1 MAKWMVAAKR
11 ADFDKIAEKYHIT
24 PVMARIMRNRD
35 LVEDADIE
43 KYLHGNLEDLYDPL
57 LMKGMKEAA
66 EIIAAKIAE
75 GARIRVIG
83 DYDVDGICASYILIT
98 GLCMLGGNADT
109 VIPHR
114 IKDGYGLNEALVRDA
129 AAEGVDTIVTC
140 DNGIAAAPQIALAK
154 ELGMTVVVTDHH
166 EVPFEEKEG
175 ERSYLLPE
183 ADVVV
188 DPKQQGCGY
197 PFPGICGAVVAL
209 KLVQALFDKFGEKKM
224 PREKRAEIMEE
235 LFSFAALATVCD
247 VMELRDENRII
258 VKYGLEFLAK
268 TKNSGLRA
276 LLMVNGIEEKALS
289 PYHAGFIIG
298 PCMNATGRLDT
309 AKRALELFGSKDW
322 REAVT
327 IAGDL
332 KNLNESRKQMTEEG
346 LQAAIRQVES
356 TEIKADR
363 VLVVYLPDCHE
374 SLAGIIAGKVR
385 EKYGKPAFVLTK
397 GEDGVKGSGR
407 SIEAYHMY
415 DEISACKELF
425 TRFGGHKMAAGLS
438 LPDEASV
445 EVFRKRLN
453 ESCRLTDDDFEEVI
467 HIDVPM
473 PLSYA
478 NKEFIR
484 ELSCLEPFGTGNPKP
499 LFARKGIRLLSGRK
513 LGKNQ
518 NVGKYRIEDEGGN
531 GYEMIYFGDLERFD
545 LFLSEKFGRQAVD
558 GLYGN
563 GAYGAG
569 SPYGGGGR
577 AYGNGRIY
585 AGAGNGRMYAGG
597 GVLGK
602 AEMVISIAYY
612 PEMNSFAGRESIQ
625 IVMQH
630 YC

>member
-1 MAKWMVAAKR
+1 MAKWMVAAKK

-43 KYLHGNLEDLYDPL
+43 KYLYGNLEDLYDPL
-57 LMKGMKEAA
+57 LMKGMKKAA
-66 EIIAAKIAE
+66 EIIAEKIAE

-114 IKDGYGLNEALVRDA
+114 IEDGYGLNEALVRDA

-166 EVPFEEKEG
+166 EAPFEEKEG
-175 ERSYLLPE
+175 ERTYLLPK
-183 ADVVV
+183 ADAVV

-209 KLVQALFDKFGEKKM
+209 KLVQALFDRFGEKEM
-224 PREKRAEIMEE
+224 PQSKRAEIMEE
-235 LFSFAALATVCD
+235 MFSFAALATVCD

-258 VKYGLEFLAK
+258 VKYGLEFLGK

-309 AKRALELFGSKDW
+309 AKRALELFSSKDW

-332 KNLNESRKQMTEEG
+332 KNLNDSRKQMTEEG
-346 LQAAIRQVES
+346 LQAAIRQVEGS
-356 TEIKADR
+356 EIQKDR

-425 TRFGGHKMAAGLS
+425 TRYGGHKMAAGLS

-473 PLSYA
+473 PLFYA

-484 ELSCLEPFGTGNPKP
+484 ELSCLEPFGTGNPRP

-513 LGKNQ
+513 LGKNR
-518 NVGKYRIEDEGGN
+518 NVGKYRIEDEAGN
-531 GYEMIYFGDLERFD
+531 GYEMIYFGDMERFD

-563 GAYGAG
+563 
-569 SPYGGGGR
+569 SPYGN
-577 AYGNGRIY
+577 AP
-585 AGAGNGRMYAGG
+585 
-597 GVLGK
+597 GK

-612 PEMNSFAGRESIQ
+612 PEINSFAGRESIQ

>member
-1 MAKWMVAAKR
+1 MAKWMVAAKK

-57 LMKGMKEAA
+57 LMKGMKKAA
-66 EIIAAKIAE
+66 EIIAEKIAE

-140 DNGIAAAPQIALAK
+140 DNGIAEAPQIALAK

-166 EVPFEEKEG
+166 EAPFEEKEG
-175 ERSYLLPE
+175 ERTYLLPK
-183 ADVVV
+183 ADAVV

-209 KLVQALFDKFGEKKM
+209 KLVQALFDRFGEKEM
-224 PREKRAEIMEE
+224 PQSKRAEIMEE
-235 LFSFAALATVCD
+235 MFSFAALATVCD

-258 VKYGLEFLAK
+258 VKYGLEFLGK

-309 AKRALELFGSKDW
+309 AKRALELFSSKDW

-332 KNLNESRKQMTEEG
+332 KNLNDSRKQMTEEG
-346 LQAAIRQVES
+346 LQAAIRQVEGS
-356 TEIKADR
+356 EIQKDR

-425 TRFGGHKMAAGLS
+425 TRYGGHKMAAGLS

-473 PLSYA
+473 PLFYA

-484 ELSCLEPFGTGNPKP
+484 ELSCLEPFGTGNPRP

-513 LGKNQ
+513 LGKNR
-518 NVGKYRIEDEGGN
+518 NVGKYRIEDEAGN
-531 GYEMIYFGDLERFD
+531 GYEMIYFGDMERFD

-563 GAYGAG
+563 
-569 SPYGGGGR
+569 SPYGN
-577 AYGNGRIY
+577 AP
-585 AGAGNGRMYAGG
+585 
-597 GVLGK
+597 GK

-612 PEMNSFAGRESIQ
+612 PEINSFAGRESIQ

>member
-1 MAKWMVAAKR
+1 MAKWMVAAKK

-57 LMKGMKEAA
+57 LMKGMKKAA
-66 EIIAAKIAE
+66 EIIAEKIAE

-114 IKDGYGLNEALVRDA
+114 IKDGYGLNDALVRDA

-166 EVPFEEKEG
+166 EAPFEEKEG
-175 ERSYLLPE
+175 ERTYLLPK
-183 ADVVV
+183 ADAVV

-209 KLVQALFDKFGEKKM
+209 KLVQALFDRFGEKEM
-224 PREKRAEIMEE
+224 PQSKRAEIMEE
-235 LFSFAALATVCD
+235 MFSFAALATVCD

-258 VKYGLEFLAK
+258 VKYGLEFLGK

-309 AKRALELFGSKDW
+309 AKRALELFSSKDW

-332 KNLNESRKQMTEEG
+332 KNLNDSRKQMTEEG
-346 LQAAIRQVES
+346 LQAAIRQVEGS
-356 TEIKADR
+356 EIQKDR

-425 TRFGGHKMAAGLS
+425 TRYGGHKMAAGLS
-438 LPDEASV
+438 FPDEASV

-473 PLSYA
+473 PLFYA

-484 ELSCLEPFGTGNPKP
+484 ELSCLEPFGTGNPRP

-513 LGKNQ
+513 LGKNR
-518 NVGKYRIEDEGGN
+518 NVGKYRIEDEAGN
-531 GYEMIYFGDLERFD
+531 GYEMIYFGDMERFD

-563 GAYGAG
+563 
-569 SPYGGGGR
+569 SPYGN
-577 AYGNGRIY
+577 AP
-585 AGAGNGRMYAGG
+585 
-597 GVLGK
+597 GK

-612 PEMNSFAGRESIQ
+612 PEINSFAGRESIQ

>member
-1 MAKWMVAAKR
+1 MAKWMVAAKK

-57 LMKGMKEAA
+57 LMKGMKKAA
-66 EIIAAKIAE
+66 EIIAEKIAE

-83 DYDVDGICASYILIT
+83 DYDVDGICASYILIA

-175 ERSYLLPE
+175 ERTYLLPK
-183 ADVVV
+183 ADSVV

-209 KLVQALFDKFGEKKM
+209 KLVQALFDRFGEKEM
-224 PREKRAEIMEE
+224 PQSKRAEIMEE
-235 LFSFAALATVCD
+235 MFSFAALATVCD

-258 VKYGLEFLAK
+258 VKYGLEFLGK

-309 AKRALELFGSKDW
+309 AKRALELFSSKDW

-332 KNLNESRKQMTEEG
+332 KNLNDSRKQMTEEG
-346 LQAAIRQVES
+346 LQAAIRQVEGS
-356 TEIKADR
+356 EIQKDR

-425 TRFGGHKMAAGLS
+425 TRYGGHKMAAGLS

-473 PLSYA
+473 PLFYA

-484 ELSCLEPFGTGNPKP
+484 ELSCLEPFGTGNPRP

-513 LGKNQ
+513 LGKNR
-518 NVGKYRIEDEGGN
+518 NVGKYRIEDEAGN
-531 GYEMIYFGDLERFD
+531 GYEMIYFGDMERFD

-563 GAYGAG
+563 
-569 SPYGGGGR
+569 SPYGN
-577 AYGNGRIY
+577 AF
-585 AGAGNGRMYAGG
+585 
-597 GVLGK
+597 GK

-612 PEMNSFAGRESIQ
+612 PEINSFAGRESIQ

>member
-35 LVEDADIE
+35 LIEDADIE

-75 GARIRVIG
+75 RARIRVIG

-129 AAEGVDTIVTC
+129 AAEGVDTIITC

-175 ERSYLLPE
+175 ERTYLLPK
-183 ADVVV
+183 ADAVV

-209 KLVQALFDKFGEKKM
+209 KLVQALFDRLDEEEM
-224 PREKRAEIMEE
+224 PRSKRAEIMEE
-235 LFSFAALATVCD
+235 MFSFAALATVCD

-258 VKYGLEFLAK
+258 VKYGLEFLGK
-268 TKNSGLRA
+268 TKNFGLRA

-332 KNLNESRKQMTEEG
+332 KNLNDSRKQMTEEG
-346 LQAAIRQVES
+346 LQAAIRQVEGS
-356 TEIKADR
+356 EIQKDR
-363 VLVVYLPDCHE
+363 VLVVYLPECHE

-425 TRFGGHKMAAGLS
+425 TRYGGHKMAAGLS

-453 ESCRLTDDDFEEVI
+453 ESCRLADDDFEEVI

-478 NKEFIR
+478 NKEFIK

-518 NVGKYRIEDEGGN
+518 NVGKYRIEDESGN

-545 LFLSEKFGRQAVD
+545 LFLAEKFGQQAAD

-563 GAYGAG
+563 SLYSNA
-569 SPYGGGGR
+569 P
-577 AYGNGRIY
+577 
-585 AGAGNGRMYAGG
+585 
-597 GVLGK
+597 GK

-612 PEMNSFAGRESIQ
+612 PEINSFAGRESVQ

>member
-1 MAKWMVAAKR
+1 MAKWMVAAKK

-43 KYLHGNLEDLYDPL
+43 KYLYGNLEDLYDPL
-57 LMKGMKEAA
+57 LMKGMKKAA
-66 EIIAAKIAE
+66 EIIAEKIAE

-175 ERSYLLPE
+175 ERTYLLPK
-183 ADVVV
+183 ADAVV

-209 KLVQALFDKFGEKKM
+209 KLVQALFDRFGEKEM
-224 PREKRAEIMEE
+224 PQSKRAEIMEE
-235 LFSFAALATVCD
+235 MFSFAALATVCD

-258 VKYGLEFLAK
+258 VKYGLEFLGK

-309 AKRALELFGSKDW
+309 AKRALELFSSKDW

-332 KNLNESRKQMTEEG
+332 KNLNDSRKQMTEEG
-346 LQAAIRQVES
+346 LQAAIRQVEGS
-356 TEIKADR
+356 EIQKDR

-425 TRFGGHKMAAGLS
+425 TRYGGHKMAAGLS

-473 PLSYA
+473 PLFYA

-484 ELSCLEPFGTGNPKP
+484 ELSCLEPFGTGNPRP

-513 LGKNQ
+513 LGKNR
-518 NVGKYRIEDEGGN
+518 NVGKYRIEDEAGN
-531 GYEMIYFGDLERFD
+531 GYEMIYFGDMERFD

-563 GAYGAG
+563 
-569 SPYGGGGR
+569 SPYGN
-577 AYGNGRIY
+577 AP
-585 AGAGNGRMYAGG
+585 
-597 GVLGK
+597 GK

-612 PEMNSFAGRESIQ
+612 PEINSFAGRESIQ

>member
-1 MAKWMVAAKR
+1 MAKWMVAAKK

-57 LMKGMKEAA
+57 LMKGMKKAA
-66 EIIAAKIAE
+66 EIIAEKIAE

-175 ERSYLLPE
+175 ERTYLLPK
-183 ADVVV
+183 ADAVV

-209 KLVQALFDKFGEKKM
+209 KLVQALFDRFGEKEM
-224 PREKRAEIMEE
+224 PQSKRAEIMEE
-235 LFSFAALATVCD
+235 MFSFAALATVCD

-258 VKYGLEFLAK
+258 VKYGLEFLGK

-309 AKRALELFGSKDW
+309 AKRALELFSSKDW

-332 KNLNESRKQMTEEG
+332 KNLNDSRKQMTEEG
-346 LQAAIRQVES
+346 LQAAIRQVEGS
-356 TEIKADR
+356 EIQKDR

-425 TRFGGHKMAAGLS
+425 TRYGGHKMASGLS

-473 PLSYA
+473 PLFYA

-484 ELSCLEPFGTGNPKP
+484 ELSCLEPFGTGNPRP

-513 LGKNQ
+513 LGKNR
-518 NVGKYRIEDEGGN
+518 NVGKYRIEDEAGN
-531 GYEMIYFGDLERFD
+531 GYEMIYFGDMERFD

-563 GAYGAG
+563 
-569 SPYGGGGR
+569 SPYGN
-577 AYGNGRIY
+577 AP
-585 AGAGNGRMYAGG
+585 
-597 GVLGK
+597 GK

-612 PEMNSFAGRESIQ
+612 PEINSFAGRESIQ

>member
-1 MAKWMVAAKR
+1 MAKWMVAAKK

-57 LMKGMKEAA
+57 LMKGMKKAA
-66 EIIAAKIAE
+66 EIIAEKIAE

-166 EVPFEEKEG
+166 EAPFEEKEG
-175 ERSYLLPE
+175 ERTYLLPK
-183 ADVVV
+183 ADAVV

-209 KLVQALFDKFGEKKM
+209 KLVQALFDRFGEKEM
-224 PREKRAEIMEE
+224 PQSKRAEIMEE
-235 LFSFAALATVCD
+235 MFSFAALATVCD

-258 VKYGLEFLAK
+258 VKYGLEFLGK

-309 AKRALELFGSKDW
+309 AKRALELFSSKDW

-332 KNLNESRKQMTEEG
+332 KNLNDSRKQMTEEG
-346 LQAAIRQVES
+346 LQAAIRQVEGS
-356 TEIKADR
+356 EIQKDR

-425 TRFGGHKMAAGLS
+425 TRYGGHKMAAGLS

-473 PLSYA
+473 PLYYA

-484 ELSCLEPFGTGNPKP
+484 ELSCLEPFGTGNPRP

-513 LGKNQ
+513 LGKNR
-518 NVGKYRIEDEGGN
+518 NVGKYRIEDEAGN
-531 GYEMIYFGDLERFD
+531 GYEMIYFGDMERFD

-563 GAYGAG
+563 
-569 SPYGGGGR
+569 SPYGN
-577 AYGNGRIY
+577 AP
-585 AGAGNGRMYAGG
+585 
-597 GVLGK
+597 GK

-612 PEMNSFAGRESIQ
+612 PEINSFAGRESIQ

>member
-1 MAKWMVAAKR
+1 MAKWMVAAKK

-57 LMKGMKEAA
+57 LMKGMKKAA
-66 EIIAAKIAE
+66 EIIAEKIAE

-175 ERSYLLPE
+175 ERTYLLPK
-183 ADVVV
+183 ADAVV

-209 KLVQALFDKFGEKKM
+209 KLVQALFDRFGEKEM
-224 PREKRAEIMEE
+224 PQSKRAEIMEE

-258 VKYGLEFLAK
+258 VKYGLEFLGK

-309 AKRALELFGSKDW
+309 AKRALELFSSKDW

-332 KNLNESRKQMTEEG
+332 KNLNDSRKQMTEEG
-346 LQAAIRQVES
+346 LQAAIRQVEGS
-356 TEIKADR
+356 EIQKDR

-425 TRFGGHKMAAGLS
+425 TRYGGHKMAAGLS

-473 PLSYA
+473 PLFYA

-484 ELSCLEPFGTGNPKP
+484 ELSCLEPFGTGNPRP

-513 LGKNQ
+513 LGKNR
-518 NVGKYRIEDEGGN
+518 NVGKYRIEDEAGN
-531 GYEMIYFGDLERFD
+531 GYEMIYFGDMERFD

-563 GAYGAG
+563 
-569 SPYGGGGR
+569 SPYGN
-577 AYGNGRIY
+577 AP
-585 AGAGNGRMYAGG
+585 
-597 GVLGK
+597 GK

-612 PEMNSFAGRESIQ
+612 PEINSFAGRESIQ

>member
-1 MAKWMVAAKR
+1 MAKWMVAAKK

-57 LMKGMKEAA
+57 LMKGMKKAA
-66 EIIAAKIAE
+66 EIIAEKIAE

-175 ERSYLLPE
+175 ERTYLLPK
-183 ADVVV
+183 ADAVV

-197 PFPGICGAVVAL
+197 PFSGICGAVVAL
-209 KLVQALFDKFGEKKM
+209 KLVQALFDRFGEKEM
-224 PREKRAEIMEE
+224 PQSKRAEIMEE
-235 LFSFAALATVCD
+235 MFSFAALATVCD

-258 VKYGLEFLAK
+258 VKYGLEFLGK

-309 AKRALELFGSKDW
+309 AKRALELFSSKDW

-332 KNLNESRKQMTEEG
+332 KNLNDSRKQMTEEG
-346 LQAAIRQVES
+346 LQAAIRQVEGS
-356 TEIKADR
+356 EIQKDR

-425 TRFGGHKMAAGLS
+425 TRYGGHKMAAGLS

-473 PLSYA
+473 PLFYA

-484 ELSCLEPFGTGNPKP
+484 ELSCLEPFGTGNPRP

-513 LGKNQ
+513 LGKNR
-518 NVGKYRIEDEGGN
+518 NVGKYRIEDEAGN
-531 GYEMIYFGDLERFD
+531 GYEMIYFGDMERFD

-563 GAYGAG
+563 
-569 SPYGGGGR
+569 SPYGN
-577 AYGNGRIY
+577 AP
-585 AGAGNGRMYAGG
+585 
-597 GVLGK
+597 GK

-612 PEMNSFAGRESIQ
+612 PEINSFAGRESIQ

>member
-1 MAKWMVAAKR
+1 MAKWMVAAKK

-66 EIIAAKIAE
+66 EIIAEKIAE

-166 EVPFEEKEG
+166 EAPFEEKEG
-175 ERSYLLPE
+175 ERTYLLPK
-183 ADVVV
+183 ADAVV

-209 KLVQALFDKFGEKKM
+209 KLVQALFDRFGEKEM
-224 PREKRAEIMEE
+224 PQSKRAEIMEE

-258 VKYGLEFLAK
+258 VKYGLEFLGK

-309 AKRALELFGSKDW
+309 AKRALELFSSKDW

-332 KNLNESRKQMTEEG
+332 KNLNDSRKQMTEEG
-346 LQAAIRQVES
+346 LQAAIRQVEGS
-356 TEIKADR
+356 EIQKDR

-425 TRFGGHKMAAGLS
+425 TRYGGHKMAAGLS

-473 PLSYA
+473 PLFYA

-484 ELSCLEPFGTGNPKP
+484 ELSCLEPFGTGNPRP

-513 LGKNQ
+513 LGKNR
-518 NVGKYRIEDEGGN
+518 NVGKYRIEDEAGN
-531 GYEMIYFGDLERFD
+531 GYEMIYFGDMERFD

-563 GAYGAG
+563 
-569 SPYGGGGR
+569 SPYGN
-577 AYGNGRIY
+577 AP
-585 AGAGNGRMYAGG
+585 
-597 GVLGK
+597 GK

-612 PEMNSFAGRESIQ
+612 PEINSFAGRESIQ

>member
-1 MAKWMVAAKR
+1 MAKWMVAAKK

-57 LMKGMKEAA
+57 LMKGMKKAA
-66 EIIAAKIAE
+66 EIIAEKIAE

-166 EVPFEEKEG
+166 EAPFEEKEG
-175 ERSYLLPE
+175 ERTYLLPK
-183 ADVVV
+183 ADAVV

-209 KLVQALFDKFGEKKM
+209 KLVQALFDRFGEKEM
-224 PREKRAEIMEE
+224 PQSKRAEIMEE
-235 LFSFAALATVCD
+235 MFSFAALATVCD

-258 VKYGLEFLAK
+258 VKYGLEFLGK

-309 AKRALELFGSKDW
+309 AKRALELFSSKDW

-332 KNLNESRKQMTEEG
+332 KNLNDSRKQMTEEG
-346 LQAAIRQVES
+346 LCAAISQVEGS
-356 TEIKADR
+356 EIQKDR

-425 TRFGGHKMAAGLS
+425 TRYGGHKMAAGLS

-473 PLSYA
+473 PLFYA

-484 ELSCLEPFGTGNPKP
+484 ELSCLEPFGTGNPRP

-513 LGKNQ
+513 LGKNR
-518 NVGKYRIEDEGGN
+518 NVGKYRIEDEAGN
-531 GYEMIYFGDLERFD
+531 GYEMIYFGDMERFD

-563 GAYGAG
+563 
-569 SPYGGGGR
+569 SPYGN
-577 AYGNGRIY
+577 AP
-585 AGAGNGRMYAGG
+585 
-597 GVLGK
+597 GK

-612 PEMNSFAGRESIQ
+612 PEINSFAGRESIQ

>member
-1 MAKWMVAAKR
+1 MAKWMVAAKK

-57 LMKGMKEAA
+57 LMKGMKKAA
-66 EIIAAKIAE
+66 EIIAEKIAE

-166 EVPFEEKEG
+166 EAPFEEKEG
-175 ERSYLLPE
+175 ERTYLLPK
-183 ADVVV
+183 ADAVV

-209 KLVQALFDKFGEKKM
+209 KLVQALFDRFGEKEM
-224 PREKRAEIMEE
+224 PQSKRAEIMEE
-235 LFSFAALATVCD
+235 MFSFAALATVCD

-258 VKYGLEFLAK
+258 VKYGLEFLGK

-309 AKRALELFGSKDW
+309 AKRALELFSSKDW

-332 KNLNESRKQMTEEG
+332 KNLNDSRKQMTEEG
-346 LQAAIRQVES
+346 LQAAIRQVEGS
-356 TEIKADR
+356 EIQKDR

-425 TRFGGHKMAAGLS
+425 TRYGGHKMAAGLS

-473 PLSYA
+473 PLFYA

-484 ELSCLEPFGTGNPKP
+484 EL
-499 LFARKGIRLLSGRK
+499 
-513 LGKNQ
+513 
-518 NVGKYRIEDEGGN
+518 
-531 GYEMIYFGDLERFD
+531 
-545 LFLSEKFGRQAVD
+545 
-558 GLYGN
+558 
-563 GAYGAG
+563 
-569 SPYGGGGR
+569 
-577 AYGNGRIY
+577 
-585 AGAGNGRMYAGG
+585 
-597 GVLGK
+597 
-602 AEMVISIAYY
+602 
-612 PEMNSFAGRESIQ
+612 
-625 IVMQH
+625 
-630 YC
+630 